1 MSALEP
7 NVRPFLRVV
16 RDRDGSPY
24 PKASL
29 FLRGMARAVDV
40 AIAVVLFRVT
50 GPAGIVVALL
60 YVLFA
65 DGMLSGQSPGKKVFG
80 VKVIHLPTR
89 AAGRYRESVLR
100 NAPFGLVMILF
111 MMPDLGDIAFVAGA
125 TVIGGIEAFKVVRDA
140 LGMRLGDSWAQT
152 QVVDGKVVAGQMSLS
167 RDGRVLLES
176 NEPPR
181 ASRNEKAQDGG

>member
-1 MSALEP
+1 
-7 NVRPFLRVV
+7 
-16 RDRDGSPY
+16 
-24 PKASL
+24 
-29 FLRGMARAVDV
+29 MARAVDV